1 MKIIIAGIGKVGA
14 LLTKHL
20 SAEGYDITLID
31 SNGAMLSTLVEQF
44 DVMAIH
50 GNCASLPVLQQAGVA
65 EADLLIATTNGDET
79 NLLCCI
85 TAQGLNRQLKT
96 IARIRN
102 HDYAEQIHGMLD
114 VFSISMV
121 INPERQAARE
131 IERLLKFPGFSR
143 RDTFAKGRVEIVEVR
158 VNSQSPLC
166 NITLGNLNSVLKL
179 NVLVCSVLREG
190 TAIAPDGNFVLRE
203 GDRIFV
209 TAPTDALSALLKNL
223 NIITRK
229 VRRVIICGGGRVS
242 LYLAQALE
250 KSDISVCIIEQNK
263 TRCEELAER
272 LLSAEIILGDA
283 SSQEVLQKQRLDD
296 CDALVAMT
304 GMDEL
309 NMVIALFANK
319 VGVPQVVT
327 KLSRMETAGAL
338 ISGLDLGSIVC
349 PKELSCNTVVRYVR
363 ALESQQG
370 AAISVHT
377 IADGQVEAL
386 EFTVSRDT
394 RHCGDK
400 LKDIQLVDNILITA
414 ISRGT
419 RIEMPSGNSSF
430 REGDRVI
437 VVKTGDTVIHQLND
451 IFA

>member
-20 SAEGYDITLID
+20 AAEGYDITLID
-31 SNGAMLSTLVEQF
+31 SNGKMLSSLVEQF

-50 GNCASLPVLQQAGVA
+50 GNCASLPVLEQAGIR

-79 NLLCCI
+79 NLLSCI
-85 TAQGLNRQLKT
+85 TAQGMNRQLKT

-102 HDYAEQIHGMLD
+102 HDYAEQIHGLLD

-158 VNSQSPLC
+158 VNDKSPLC
-166 NITLGNLNSVLKL
+166 NVALGDLTSALKL

-190 TAIAPDGNFVLRE
+190 TAIAPDGNFVLKE

-209 TAPTDALSALLKNL
+209 TAPTDALSSLLKNL

-229 VRRVIICGGGRVS
+229 VRRVLICGGGRVS

-250 KSDISVCIIEQNK
+250 KSDISVCIIEQNPA
-263 TRCEELAER
+263 RCEELAER
-272 LLSAEIILGDA
+272 LLNTEIILGDA
-283 SSQEVLQKQRLDD
+283 SNQAVLQQQHMDQ

-309 NMVIALFANK
+309 NMVISLFGDK
-319 VGVPQVVT
+319 SGVPQVVT
-327 KLSRMETAGAL
+327 KLSRMETTGAL
-338 ISGLDLGSIVC
+338 ISGLDLGSIIC
-349 PKELSCNTVVRYVR
+349 PKELSCNSVVRYVR

-370 AAISVHT
+370 AATSVHT

-394 RHCGDK
+394 RYCGEK